1 MKNVEITGNTYRTND
16 YSIFKRLDGNREV
29 KSIRVAKIRKSIE
42 KNGYIYNP
50 LVVNEKYE
58 IIDGQGRLEVLKE
71 MSIPV
76 DFVISEGAG
85 VKECIALNANTT
97 AWSMKDYVE
106 SYCELGYE
114 DYLVFAE
121 LIQEYPS
128 LKLNTIGCIASGL
141 AALPTKAIKEGNI
154 HIARERLDEIHRDL
168 DVATAVSSFL
178 TKVNGNKDYY
188 VYAAVFAARIFVDMD
203 RLYECIRKTN
213 LSPAPDMKTALHELS
228 DVYNKNLRSE
238 KRIYLYETYQRLNA
252 EKFAWYEKKHIN
264 VQQYQ

>member
-1 MKNVEITGNTYRTND
+1 MKNVEITGNTYRTYD

-71 MSIPV
+71 MTLPV
-76 DFVISEGAG
+76 DFVICEGAG
-85 VKECIALNANTT
+85 VEECIALNANTT
-97 AWSMKDYVE
+97 SWSMKDYVE

-114 DYLVFAE
+114 DYLLLNE
-121 LIQEYPS
+121 LLSEYPS
-128 LKLNTIGCIASGL
+128 LKLNTIGSIASGL
-141 AALPTKAIKEGNI
+141 ASLPAKSIKEGNV
-154 HIARERLDEIHRDL
+154 HISRDRLDEIHRDL

-178 TKVNGNKDYY
+178 TKLSGSKDYY
-188 VYAAVFAARIFVDMD
+188 IYAAVFAARINVDID
-203 RLYECIRKTN
+203 RLFEVIRKNN

-228 DVYNKNLRSE
+228 DLYNKNLRME
-238 KRIYLYETYQRLNA
+238 KRIYLYESYQKLNV
-252 EKFAWYEKKHIN
+252 EKFAWYERKH
-264 VQQYQ
+264 VRPTYK